1 MKTLAFIG
9 VGNMAGAILQGITA
23 EASPIR
29 MPYEN
34 VILYD
39 ILKEKLAAY
48 EALGCRCAESIA
60 DAVRTSDTIVLS
72 VKPQQ
77 YGDVLAEIR
86 ASGIALDG
94 RTFISLAAGVDT
106 DTISG
111 ALGGAAVIRT
121 MPNTP
126 LLIGEGMTALCRNEA
141 VSKEAFEEVRA
152 MFASRGRVIELDEG
166 NMNRIIAVNS
176 SAIACFY
183 RMIRALSHV
192 EGTEAELP
200 GVDEKTLRIAAAQ
213 AALGAAQMALQ
224 KEEFTMDELIAM
236 VTSYKGTTE
245 QMMLTFDRED
255 FDGML
260 RRAMLACTN
269 RANELGEALKDSIKK
284 SEV

>member
-9 VGNMAGAILQGITA
+9 VGNMAGAILQGITDKQ
-23 EASPIR
+23 SDVR

-34 VILYD
+34 IYIYD
-39 ILKEKLAAY
+39 ILEEKLAPY
-48 EALGCRCAESIA
+48 TALGCHRTLSIA
-60 DAVRTSDTIVLS
+60 DAVMHAEFIVFS

-77 YGDVLAEIR
+77 YGEVLACIKE
-86 ASGIALDG
+86 AGLSLEG
-94 RTFISLAAGVDT
+94 RTFISLAAGVDSE
-106 DTISG
+106 TISR

-126 LLIGEGMTALCRNEA
+126 LLIGEGMTALCRNEK
-141 VSKEAFEEVRA
+141 VSDQAFSEVYA
-152 MFASRGRVIELDEG
+152 MFASRGRVISLSEED
-166 NMNRIIAVNS
+166 MNRIIAVNS

-192 EGTEAELP
+192 EGTEWEST

-213 AALGAAQMALQ
+213 AALGAAKMALE
-224 KEEFTMDELIAM
+224 KEDIPMDELIRM

-255 FDGML
+255 FDGMML
-260 RRAMLACTN
+260 RAADACTK
-269 RANELGEALKDSIKK
+269 RADELGEALKKTIEGGES
-284 SEV
+284 

>member
-1 MKTLAFIG
+1 MKTLTFIG

-23 EASPIR
+23 ESCPVRI
-29 MPYEN
+29 PYEN
-34 VILYD
+34 IVLYD
-39 ILKEKLAAY
+39 ILEEKLTAY
-48 EALGCRCAESIA
+48 TSLGCRCAKSIA
-60 DAVRTSDTIVLS
+60 DAVEKADMIVLS

-77 YGDVLAEIR
+77 YGDVLREIR
-86 ASGIALDG
+86 ASGHALLG

-106 DTISG
+106 STISD

-141 VSKEAFEEVRA
+141 VDDTAFREVYE
-152 MFASRGRVIELDEG
+152 MFASRGRVIELDES

-255 FDGML
+255 FDGMVCRAMQACT
-260 RRAMLACTN
+260 RRAD
-269 RANELGEALKDSIKK
+269 ELGEALKDSIKK
-284 SEV
+284 SEE

>member
-9 VGNMAGAILQGITA
+9 VGNMAGAILEGITS
-23 EASPIR
+23 EACPVR

-34 VILYD
+34 IILYD
-39 ILKEKLAAY
+39 ILEEKLAAY
-48 EALGCRCAESIA
+48 VARGCRRAKSIA
-60 DAVRTSDTIVLS
+60 DAVCASDAIVLS

-77 YGDVLAEIR
+77 YGEVLAEIR
-86 ASGIALDG
+86 ASGISLDG

-106 DTISG
+106 KTISD

-126 LLIGEGMTALCRNEA
+126 LLIGEGMTALCRNQA
-141 VSKEAFEEVRA
+141 VGDEAFREVYA
-152 MFASRGRVIELDEG
+152 MFASRGRVIELTED

-192 EGTEAELP
+192 EGTEAALP
-200 GVDEKTLRIAAAQ
+200 GVDEKTLRMAAAQ
-213 AALGAAQMALQ
+213 AALGAARMALE
-224 KEEFTMDELIAM
+224 KEDIPMDELIAM

-255 FDGML
+255 FDGTVK
-260 RRAMLACTN
+260 RAMLACTH
-269 RANELGEALKDSIKK
+269 RADELGEALKDSIKK
-284 SEV
+284 REE